1 MTGNIGR
8 KREELEKERKMS
20 TTSTLIYRS
29 TLPILRRRPRSV
41 DVLSSTTE
49 RPFFSSSNSQG
60 GASTPPGAS
69 ASPSGATAAVP
80 TSYAYISDMFKS
92 FVSKVENPLNYL
104 SVGTSKA
111 IAKETVKVESKTQ
124 IIQKSNENRVSRS
137 EVTAKTRALVK
148 KILISE
154 TATSRLTRVRDLS
167 EHIMAF
173 PPTRIVAAQ
182 EQRLV
187 AELLEMVI
195 YGTSDQLKEEARQCL
210 TLIGVQ
216 PPPKGRGVNVL
227 SIDGGGTRGMMG
239 LEVLEKIEKL
249 SGKKICEI
257 FDMIC
262 GVSTGSIIAALLTV
276 KGYSVAEC
284 REAYMDVSKKLFT
297 QGKFQ
302 GGMGLI
308 LQHSYY
314 NTNLWVS
321 ILKKMIGEEVTMINT
336 SKKLHT
342 PRLAIISS
350 IVNLPT
356 IQPYVFRN
364 YDHPAGRDSHYR
376 GGTDHCLWTAI
387 QASAAA
393 PLYFSEVKLDNL
405 LLQDGGVYANNP
417 TAIAYHETKLLWPN
431 EPINCVV
438 SVGNGRTVTS
448 VEPTPTVFSTSFQDK
463 LLRIIDSATDT
474 EGVHMNVHDMLPESV
489 YYRFNPYMTYAY
501 GLDEIDQER
510 LEQMASDAAFYVR
523 RNSSKLESATERLCL
538 RPNVQQRVHR
548 SVKEWMDLKGF
559 YKPA

>member
-1 MTGNIGR
+1 MA
-8 KREELEKERKMS
+8 
-20 TTSTLIYRS
+20 TTSTLIHRTS
-29 TLPILRRRPRSV
+29 LPLLRRHP
-41 DVLSSTTE
+41 STIDGLTPE
-49 RPFFSSSNSQG
+49 RPFFSSSNTQG
-60 GASTPPGAS
+60 GASAPPGSSATISAPGAS
-69 ASPSGATAAVP
+69 AATVP
-80 TSYAYISDMFKS
+80 TSYGYISNMFKN

-104 SVGTSKA
+104 SVGTSKT
-111 IAKETVKVESKTQ
+111 IVGDTVKVESKTQ

-154 TATSRLTRVRDLS
+154 TSTSRLTRIRDLS
-167 EHIMAF
+167 EHIMQF
-173 PPTRIVAAQ
+173 PPTRMIAAQ
-182 EQRLV
+182 EQKLI

-195 YGTSDQLKEEARQCL
+195 YGSNDNLKEEARQCL
-210 TLIGVQ
+210 TLIGVH
-216 PPPKGRGVNVL
+216 PSPKGKGVHVL

-249 SGKKICEI
+249 SGKKICEL

-262 GVSTGSIIAALLTV
+262 GVSTGSIIAALLTA
-276 KGYSVAEC
+276 KGYSVKEC
-284 REAYMDVSKKLFT
+284 REVYMDVSKRLFS

-302 GGMGLI
+302 GSMGLI
-308 LQHSYY
+308 LKHSYY
-314 NTNLWVS
+314 NTNLWIS
-321 ILKKMIGEEVTMINT
+321 ILKQMIGEDITMINT
-336 SKKLHT
+336 SRKLHT
-342 PRLAIISS
+342 PRLAIVSS

-356 IQPYVFRN
+356 IQPYIFRN

-376 GGTDHCLWTAI
+376 GGADHCLWTAI

-417 TAIAYHETKLLWPN
+417 TAIAYHEAKLLWPDEN
-431 EPINCVV
+431 VNCVV

-510 LEQMASDAAFYVR
+510 LEQMASDAEFYVR
-523 RNSSKLESATERLCL
+523 RNSNKLEAAAERLL
-538 RPNVQQRVHR
+538 LQPNLQQRAHR
-548 SVKEWMDLKGF
+548 CAKEWMDLKGF

>member
-463 LLRIIDSATDT
+463 LLRIIDK
-474 EGVHMNVHDMLPESV
+474 SV

>member
-1 MTGNIGR
+1 MT
-8 KREELEKERKMS
+8 
-20 TTSTLIYRS
+20 TTSTLIHRS
-29 TLPILRRRPRSV
+29 TLLILRRRHRSV
-41 DVLSSTTE
+41 DVLTID
-49 RPFFSSSNSQG
+49 RPFFSSSNTQG

-69 ASPSGATAAVP
+69 VTPSAGAAAVT
-80 TSYAYISDMFKS
+80 TSYGYISDMFKS

-111 IAKETVKVESKTQ
+111 IGKEAIKVESKTQ

-137 EVTAKTRALVK
+137 EVTAKTRALIK
-148 KILISE
+148 RILVSE
-154 TATSRLTRVRDLS
+154 TSTSRLTRVRDLS
-167 EHIMAF
+167 EHIMSF
-173 PPTRIVAAQ
+173 PPTRIIAAQ
-182 EQRLV
+182 DQTLI

-216 PPPKGRGVNVL
+216 PAPKGRGVNVL

-249 SGKKICEI
+249 SGKRICEL
-257 FDMIC
+257 FDMIV
-262 GVSTGSIIAALLTV
+262 GVSTGSIIAALLTC
-276 KGYSVAEC
+276 KGYTVAEC

-302 GGMGLI
+302 GGIGLI

-342 PRLAIISS
+342 PRLAIVSS

-356 IQPYVFRN
+356 IQPYIFRN

-376 GGTDHCLWTAI
+376 GGSEHCLWKAI

-431 EPINCVV
+431 EKINCVV

-448 VEPTPTVFSTSFQDK
+448 VEPTPTITSTSFQDK

-474 EGVHMNVHDMLPESV
+474 EGVHMNVHDMLPDSV

-510 LEQMASDAAFYVR
+510 LEQMASDAEFYVR
-523 RNSSKLESATERLCL
+523 RNSSKLESAAQRLCL
-538 RPNVQQRVHR
+538 RPNMQQCVHR
-548 SVKEWMDLKGF
+548 NIKEWLDLKGF

>member
-1 MTGNIGR
+1 
-8 KREELEKERKMS
+8 MS
-20 TTSTLIYRS
+20 TTLIHRS

-41 DVLSSTTE
+41 DVLSTSATE

>member
-1 MTGNIGR
+1 
-8 KREELEKERKMS
+8 MS
-20 TTSTLIYRS
+20 TTSTLIHRS
-29 TLPILRRRPRSV
+29 TLPILRRRHRSV
-41 DVLSSTTE
+41 DVLSTT
-49 RPFFSSSNSQG
+49 RPFFSSSNTQG
-60 GASTPPGAS
+60 GASAPPGSS
-69 ASPSGATAAVP
+69 ATVTPGGAGAAAVT
-80 TSYAYISDMFKS
+80 TSYGYISDMFKN

-111 IAKETVKVESKTQ
+111 IASEAVKVESKTQ

-137 EVTAKTRALVK
+137 EVTTKTRALVK
-148 KILISE
+148 KILLSE
-154 TATSRLTRVRDLS
+154 TSTSRLTRVRDLS

-182 EQRLV
+182 EQRLI

-249 SGKKICEI
+249 SGKKICEL
-257 FDMIC
+257 FDMVC
-262 GVSTGSIIAALLTV
+262 GVSTGAIIAALLTV

-284 REAYMDVSKKLFT
+284 REAYMDVSKKLFS

-302 GGMGLI
+302 GSMGLI
-308 LQHSYY
+308 LKHSYY
-314 NTNLWVS
+314 NTNLWIS
-321 ILKKMIGEEVTMINT
+321 ILKQMIGEEVTMINT

-342 PRLAIISS
+342 PRLAIISA

-431 EPINCVV
+431 EKVNCVI
-438 SVGNGRTVTS
+438 SVGNGRTVAS
-448 VEPTPTVFSTSFQDK
+448 VEPTPTIFSTSFQDK

-501 GLDEIDQER
+501 GLDEIGQER

-523 RNSSKLESATERLCL
+523 RNSSKLESAAERLCL
-538 RPNVQQRVHR
+538 QPNLQQRVHR
-548 SVKEWMDLKGF
+548 NIKEWMDLKGF

>member
-1 MTGNIGR
+1 
-8 KREELEKERKMS
+8 MS
-20 TTSTLIYRS
+20 TSGLNNRDNVHYTYPSINT
-29 TLPILRRRPRSV
+29 THPP
-41 DVLSSTTE
+41 STTTLC
-49 RPFFSSSNSQG
+49 RRSLHLRHRTPIFQQFQFTSIPG